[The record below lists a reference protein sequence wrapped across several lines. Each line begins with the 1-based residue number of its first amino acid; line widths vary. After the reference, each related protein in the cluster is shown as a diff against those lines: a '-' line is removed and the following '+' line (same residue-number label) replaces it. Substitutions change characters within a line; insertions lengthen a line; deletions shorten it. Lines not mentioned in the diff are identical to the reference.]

1 MKCLKCEA
9 DVSELVNYHTLGDEF
24 IECPECGNKM
34 VVEYEETWDGEEE
47 NQYWWLEQYSKEE
60 YSKEE

>member
-47 NQYWWLEQYSKEE
+47 NQYWWLEQY
-60 YSKEE
+60 